1 MSFGPH
7 ERLQH
12 ILEEADL
19 LARASAGLSRRRF
32 LDDPILQRA
41 FTRSLEI
48 IGEAVKGLPPELRE
62 QYPDVEWRQ
71 IAGMRDHLIHRYFG
85 VEYEVVWDAV
95 TEKVPLLRESVLAI
109 IADLDAVT

>member
-1 MSFGPH
+1 MSFGPR

-19 LARASAGLSRRRF
+19 LARASSGLTSERF
-32 LDDPILQRA
+32 LADPILQRA

-48 IGEAVKGLPPELRE
+48 IGEAVKSLPLEFRE
-62 QYPDVEWRQ
+62 QYPDGEWRQ

-95 TEKVPLLRESVLAI
+95 TEKVPLLRTKVLAI
-109 IADLDAVT
+109 LADLDAAT

>member
-1 MSFGPH
+1 MSFGPR

-19 LARASAGLSRRRF
+19 LARASTGLSKRSF

-48 IGEAVKGLPPELRE
+48 IGEAVKGLPAELRE

-71 IAGMRDHLIHRYFG
+71 IAGMRDHLVHRYFG

-95 TEKVPLLRESVLAI
+95 TEKVPHLRKCVVAI
-109 IADLDAVT
+109 ITDLDAVT

>member
-1 MSFGPH
+1 MSFGPR

-19 LARASAGLSRRRF
+19 LARASTGLSRERF
-32 LDDPILQRA
+32 LEDPILQRA

-48 IGEAVKGLPPELRE
+48 IGEAVKGLPVELRE
-62 QYPDVEWRQ
+62 QYPHVEWRQ

-85 VEYEVVWDAV
+85 VEYEVVWEAV
-95 TEKVPLLRESVLAI
+95 RQKVPLLRKSVLSI
-109 IADLDAVT
+109 IADLDA